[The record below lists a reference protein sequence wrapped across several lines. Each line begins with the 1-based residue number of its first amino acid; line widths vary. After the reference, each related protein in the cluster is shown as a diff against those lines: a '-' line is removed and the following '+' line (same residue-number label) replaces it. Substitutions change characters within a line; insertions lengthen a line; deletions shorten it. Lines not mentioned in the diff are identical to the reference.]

1 MKRLLAATCAGVMLS
16 ACGAV
21 GQLTVETPQQ
31 VVSTASEKMSAL
43 KSAKFDMTATVLE
56 QFPAAFVQ
64 QLGPAGAALANM
76 SIDMSGKGE
85 AKFPDMASMS
95 LQVKT
100 GGVTVTTDMVFAGGK
115 VYIKDPTSGNW
126 TQPVSAEGLSQFTNQ
141 ADPLSSAA
149 ILKTAQSIKD
159 LGDTTL
165 NGSAVHHYQIV
176 PDKNKVADQASTQQA
191 KDLVRSMLENGSIQL
206 EVWIGKD
213 DHLLHR
219 MKNDTDATID
229 LSKVMQASGQQLPPG
244 FPMPPGAT
252 VHTVVHATIDYHD
265 FNASVTVS
273 VPPVA
278 AS

>member
-1 MKRLLAATCAGVMLS
+1 MKRIFAATCALVMLS

-21 GQLTVETPQQ
+21 GQATETPQQ
-31 VVSTASEKMSAL
+31 VVGTASDKMSQL
-43 KSAKFDMTATVLE
+43 HSAKFDVTATFLE
-56 QFPAAFVQ
+56 QFPAAFVE
-64 QLGPAGAALANM
+64 QLGPAGAALANL

-85 AKFPDMASMS
+85 AKFPDKASMS
-95 LQVKT
+95 IQVKT
-100 GGVTVTTDMVFAGGK
+100 GSMTVSTDMVFAGGK
-115 VYIKDPTSGNW
+115 IYIKDPTSGNW
-126 TQPVSAEGLSQFTNQ
+126 TQPAGARGVSQFTNQ
-141 ADPLSSAA
+141 ADPLSGAA

-176 PDKNKVADQASTQQA
+176 PDKNKVADQASTPQA
-191 KDLVRSMLENGSIQL
+191 KDLVRSMLENGSTQL

-219 MKNDTDATID
+219 MKNDTDAAID

-252 VHTVVHATIDYHD
+252 VHTVVHAMIDYHD
-265 FNASVTVS
+265 FNAPVTVG
-273 VPPVA
+273 VPAV
-278 AS
+278 SSS

>member
-1 MKRLLAATCAGVMLS
+1 MKRLLAASCAAVVLS

-21 GQLTVETPQQ
+21 GLSTETPQQ
-31 VVSTASEKMSAL
+31 VVSAASDKMSQL
-43 KSAKFDMTATVLE
+43 TSAKFDLTATILE
-56 QFPAAFVQ
+56 QFPASFTD
-64 QLGPAGAALANM
+64 QLGPGGAALANL
-76 SIDMSGKGE
+76 SIDMTGKGE
-85 AKFPDMASMS
+85 AKFPDKASMS

-100 GGVTVTTDMVFAGGK
+100 GSMTITTDMVVAAGK
-115 VYIKDPTSGNW
+115 IYIKDPTSGNW
-126 TQPVSAEGLSQFTNQ
+126 TLPDSAQGVSQFTNQ
-141 ADPLSSAA
+141 ADPLSGAA

-165 NGSAVHHYQIV
+165 NGKAVHHYQIV

-219 MKNDTDATID
+219 MKNDTDAAID
-229 LSKVMQASGQQLPPG
+229 LKKVMDASGQQLPPG
-244 FPMPPGAT
+244 FPLPAGAT
-252 VHTVVHATIDYHD
+252 VHTVAHATIDYHD
-265 FNASVTVS
+265 FNANVTVS
-273 VPPVA
+273 VPPVS

>member
-1 MKRLLAATCAGVMLS
+1 MKRILAATCAAVMLS

-21 GQLTVETPQQ
+21 AQVSETPQQ
-31 VVSTASEKMSAL
+31 VVSTASDKMGQL
-43 KSAKFDMTATVLE
+43 QSAKFDLTATVLE
-56 QFPAAFVQ
+56 QFPTAFTD
-64 QLGPAGAALANM
+64 QLGPAGAALANL

-85 AKFPDMASMS
+85 AKFPDKASMS
-95 LQVKT
+95 LQVKSGSMT
-100 GGVTVTTDMVFAGGK
+100 ISTDMVFAGGK
-115 VYIKDPTSGNW
+115 IYIKDPTSGNW
-126 TQPVSAEGLSQFTNQ
+126 TQPASAQGVSQFTNQ
-141 ADPLSSAA
+141 ADPLSGAA

-229 LSKVMQASGQQLPPG
+229 LKKVMDASGQQLPPG
-244 FPMPPGAT
+244 FPLPAGAT
-252 VHTVVHATIDYHD
+252 VHTVVHATIDYRD
-265 FNASVTVS
+265 FNAPVTVS
-273 VPPVA
+273 VPAV
-278 AS
+278 SS